1 MITEEYLDLE
11 GDVQPELYIIEG
23 IGMDREDKPLPKL
36 KKIKSKPALSEF
48 ELKVCAM
55 SLTFNSNQIAAMLMK
70 PKREIEAI
78 LNK

>member
-11 GDVQPELYIIEG
+11 GDTQPEFDKLEG
-23 IGMDREDKPLPKL
+23 IGMDRKP
-36 KKIKSKPALSEF
+36 KKTKVKPTLNEF

-55 SLTFNSNQIAAMLMK
+55 STTFNSNQIAAMLMI
-70 PKREIEAI
+70 PKREVEVI

>member
-11 GDVQPELYIIEG
+11 GDVQPKFDKLEG
-23 IGMDREDKPLPKL
+23 IGMDRENKPLPKL

-48 ELKVCAM
+48 ELKVCGM
-55 SLTFNSNQIAAMLMK
+55 STTFNSNQIAAMLMI
-70 PKREIEAI
+70 PKREVEVI

>member
-11 GDVQPELYIIEG
+11 GDVQPKFDKLEG
-23 IGMDREDKPLPKL
+23 IGMDRENKPLPKL

-48 ELKVCAM
+48 ELKVCGM
-55 SLTFNSNQIAAMLMK
+55 STTFNSNQIAAMLMI
-70 PKREIEAI
+70 PKREVEAI